1 MNVIYLLI
9 PNGEKWLKRFI
20 GNIEHFLIYMTT
32 NSTIFRDMIRS
43 DSFIK
48 WNEIVGHSNARSILT
63 ESTILPLQYPE
74 LFCSVG
80 NGWKC
85 TLLHGPPGE
94 YKQKKNKRT

>member
-1 MNVIYLLI
+1 ML
-9 PNGEKWLKRFI
+9 
-20 GNIEHFLIYMTT
+20 
-32 NSTIFRDMIRS
+32 RS

-48 WNEIVGHSNARSILT
+48 FNEIVGHSNARNILI

-74 LFCSVG
+74 LFASVG

-94 YKQKKNKRT
+94 NPMKIFLISFPRL

>member
-1 MNVIYLLI
+1 
-9 PNGEKWLKRFI
+9 
-20 GNIEHFLIYMTT
+20 
-32 NSTIFRDMIRS
+32 MIRA

-48 WNEIVGHSNARSILT
+48 CNEIVGHSHARNILT

-74 LFCSVG
+74 LFSSVG

-94 YKQKKNKRT
+94 NKLIILLRRRTARTQFFVANIS